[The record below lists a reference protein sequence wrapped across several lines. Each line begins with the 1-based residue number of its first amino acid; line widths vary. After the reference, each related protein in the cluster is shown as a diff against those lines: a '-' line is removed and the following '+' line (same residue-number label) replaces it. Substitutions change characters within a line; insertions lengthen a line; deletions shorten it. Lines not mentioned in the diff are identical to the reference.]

1 MARRTFLWCDR
12 CRRSFDYP
20 DAPGGLCPICGS
32 EMRELGWMSAFVRG
46 FLAQELSSS
55 GIASRHRQIIRQI
68 WTANGM
74 GERYY
79 KVLAPPVRHR
89 LGEHG
94 VAVHQRDLQP
104 CIRLGRIPGPA
115 QDAVGGARL
124 DETEDRGALE
134 FGYGTHATIRRGTET
149 VSSTILWATPFS
161 SRNRRISRQ
170 RW

>member
-79 KVLAPPVRHR
+79 KVLAPPVTYARFEAR
-89 LGEHG
+89 VTEFVCVAAAEGWVRFSLPASPLGMDDSAYRMEIDDEERFI
-94 VAVHQRDLQP
+94 AELAS
-104 CIRLGRIPGPA
+104 IF
-115 QDAVGGARL
+115 DASET
-124 DETEDRGALE
+124 DER
-134 FGYGTHATIRRGTET
+134 
-149 VSSTILWATPFS
+149 
-161 SRNRRISRQ
+161 
-170 RW
+170 

>member
-1 MARRTFLWCDR
+1 MARRTFLWCER

-55 GIASRHRQIIRQI
+55 GIVSRHRQIIRQI

-79 KVLAPPVRHR
+79 KVLAPPVTYARFEAR
-89 LGEHG
+89 VTEFVCVAAAEGWVRFSLPASPLGVDDSAYRMEIDDEERFIAELAAIFADG
-94 VAVHQRDLQP
+94 NP
-104 CIRLGRIPGPA
+104 
-115 QDAVGGARL
+115 DAR
-124 DETEDRGALE
+124 
-134 FGYGTHATIRRGTET
+134 
-149 VSSTILWATPFS
+149 
-161 SRNRRISRQ
+161 
-170 RW
+170 